1 MSALSSPAAW
11 WLKPRLTASQTQPA
25 AQHLTL
31 ASAAAS
37 VPRILYLDS
46 VYPNPQAA
54 QVSAA
59 SQLSV
64 QVFGT
69 HEPAAVDIRLLA
81 ALPSSALQQVGPCR
95 LPAASDSI
103 AATRPSINSSLPS
116 CDPLGQPGAQPPSLQ
131 SFQQLPACQVLSGGS
146 DSSRLH
152 CSLPEQ
158 LVAGQYRVVA
168 WSAADGYFLGMP
180 RLDVLPVVTSI
191 SPQTGDNQHV
201 MLLRHQCFVGRPPMG
216 TQWGKHSL

>member
-81 ALPSSALQQVGPCR
+81 LPSSALQQVGPCR

-103 AATRPSINSSLPS
+103 AATKPSINSSLPS

-201 MLLRHQCFVGRPPMG
+201 MLLRHQCFVDRPPMG